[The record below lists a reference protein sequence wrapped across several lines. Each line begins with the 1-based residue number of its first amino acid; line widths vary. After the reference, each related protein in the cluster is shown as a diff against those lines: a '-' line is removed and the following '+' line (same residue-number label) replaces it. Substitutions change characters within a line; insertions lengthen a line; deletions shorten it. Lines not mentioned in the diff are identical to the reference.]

1 MKTVRFDNLV
11 RNSGKPEIYTP
22 WGDPKTDAAFQRSVK
37 KNQIV
42 TVHQENVGSR
52 KDFGIVGFHPQ
63 KQATYFVFPKSLSAD
78 PGSKVVGIKYD
89 RVATPEVREPVKV
102 RAKTRAPK
110 PKSKPAPPVKEKKLS
125 KPAAPPPQPVVKHF
139 KATVRLVLE
148 TEVTVEVEATGKKE
162 ARQKAL
168 ELAKP
173 SLDLL
178 QRARTKAS
186 VRELK
191 VR

>member
-11 RNSGKPEIYTP
+11 RDSGKPEIYTP
-22 WGDPKTDAAFQRSVK
+22 WGDPKTDAAFQRSVQ

-42 TVHQENVGSR
+42 TVQQENVGGR

-63 KQATYFVFPKSLSAD
+63 RQATYFVFPKPLEAE

-89 RVATPEVREPVKV
+89 RVATTQVQEPVKV
-102 RAKTRAPK
+102 RAKTRGPK
-110 PKSKPAPPVKEKKLS
+110 PKSKPAPPVKEKKHS
-125 KPAAPPPQPVVKHF
+125 KPATPPPQPAVKRF

-148 TEVTVEVEATGKKE
+148 TEVSVEVEATGRKE
-162 ARQKAL
+162 AREKAL

-173 SLDLL
+173 SVESL
-178 QRARTKAS
+178 QRAKMKAS
-186 VRELK
+186 VRELNEP
-191 VR
+191 